1 VTDARQ
7 RDHSAQPPP
16 TSLTP
21 DEALARLKKGNA
33 DFLSDEVGPRPTDH
47 DRRLELALSQ
57 SPFAVL
63 VGCSDSRVSP
73 SHLFDAELG
82 ELFIVRNAGNSVGEV
97 GLGSIQFGVLELGTP
112 LVVVLGHQ
120 RCGAVQA
127 AVRMVE
133 EDADFPGSIG
143 RMVEP
148 IVPSVL
154 HARKLT
160 GAAGDDLVEASVREN
175 VRRTVEGLRASAPLA
190 ALQAAGR
197 LRIVGAEYSLDL
209 GEVDF
214 FIE

>member
-1 VTDARQ
+1 VPQLDDRDAPERLPH
-7 RDHSAQPPP
+7 RGR
-16 TSLTP
+16 TP

-33 DFLSDEVGPRPTDH
+33 DFLSDSVPPRPTDH
-47 DRRLELALSQ
+47 DRRLELALAQ
-57 SPFAVL
+57 SPFAIL

-73 SHLFDAELG
+73 AHLFDAELG

-120 RCGAVQA
+120 RCGAVEA

-133 EDADFPGSIG
+133 EDCTFPGSIG

-154 HARKLT
+154 HARKVT
-160 GAAGDDLVEASVREN
+160 GATGAELVEASVREN
-175 VRRTVEGLRASAPLA
+175 VRRTVERLRLSGPFV
-190 ALQAAGR
+190 ALQAEGR

-214 FIE
+214 FLE

>member
-1 VTDARQ
+1 MPHLDD
-7 RDHSAQPPP
+7 RDGPERAPR
-16 TSLTP
+16 TALTP
-21 DEALARLKKGNA
+21 DEALARLKKGNS
-33 DFLSDEVGPRPTDH
+33 DFLNDHVPPRPTDH
-47 DRRLELALSQ
+47 DRRLQLALAQ
-57 SPFAVL
+57 TPFAIL

-73 SHLFDAELG
+73 AHLFDAELG

-120 RCGAVQA
+120 RCGAVEA

-133 EDADFPGSIG
+133 EGGTFPGSIG

-154 HARKLT
+154 HARKVT
-160 GAAGDDLVEASVREN
+160 GATGDELVAASVREN
-175 VRRTVEGLRASAPLA
+175 VRRTVERLRLSGPLVS
-190 ALQAAGR
+190 LQAEGR

-214 FIE
+214 FLE